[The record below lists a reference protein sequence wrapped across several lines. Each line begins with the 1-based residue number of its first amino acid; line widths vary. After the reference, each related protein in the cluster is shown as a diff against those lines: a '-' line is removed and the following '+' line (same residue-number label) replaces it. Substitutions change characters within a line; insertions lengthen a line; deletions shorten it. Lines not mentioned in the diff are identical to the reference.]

1 MITASSDT
9 RQQDRDTPVRQAP
22 GQPARWQAELSE
34 AISSPE
40 ELIATLGLDRGLLPA
55 AQRAAATFRLRV
67 PRSYVARM
75 HSGDPTD
82 PLLRQVLPIDRE
94 LDQVP
99 DFVADPLG
107 EHAALRAPGL
117 LQKYRGRAL
126 MITTSAC
133 AVHCRYCFRREFPY
147 SEQTSESPRWQAAL
161 SEIGR
166 DPSLEE
172 VILSGGDPLSLSDAR
187 LKSLTDALATI
198 PHVRRLRVH
207 TRQPVVLPSRV
218 DEGLLGWLGTIG
230 IPTVF
235 VLHVN
240 HPNEI
245 DSDVRSACEKLR
257 ASGVTLLNQ
266 TVLLRGVN
274 DDVEVLAEL
283 SRRLFDTGVLPYYLH
298 VLDHVRGAAHFEVPE
313 PEARAIAGQLAAR
326 LSGYLV
332 PRLVRE
338 IYGAPAKVTLS
349 TAIPRVKVRS
359 FWGVRFWPESTT
371 EIRLK

>member
-1 MITASSDT
+1 MITATSHT
-9 RQQDRDTPVRQAP
+9 RQHDRDTPP
-22 GQPARWQAELSE
+22 SQPSRWQAELAE

-40 ELIATLGLDRGLLPA
+40 ELLSTLSLDPGLLPA
-55 AQRAAATFRLRV
+55 AHKAAAAFRLRV

-75 HSGDPTD
+75 RAGDPTD
-82 PLLRQVLPIDRE
+82 PLLRQVLPVDRE
-94 LDQVP
+94 LDEVP

-147 SEQTSESPRWQAAL
+147 SAQTSESPRWRAAL
-161 SEIGR
+161 SEIGL
-166 DPSLEE
+166 DSSLEE

-218 DEGLLGWLGTIG
+218 DEGLLGWLKTLK
-230 IPTVF
+230 IPMVF

-245 DSDVRSACEKLR
+245 DADVRGACEKLR
-257 ASGVTLLNQ
+257 AAGVTLLNQ

-274 DDVEVLAEL
+274 DDVDVLAEL
-283 SRRLFDTGVLPYYLH
+283 SRRLFDVGVLPYYLH
-298 VLDHVRGAAHFEVPE
+298 VLDHVRGAAHFEVPQA
-313 PEARAIAGQLAAR
+313 EAQAIAGQLAGR

-338 IYGAPAKVTLS
+338 IYGAPAKVTLQPLLS
-349 TAIPRVKVRS
+349 D
-359 FWGVRFWPESTT
+359 
-371 EIRLK
+371 

>member
-1 MITASSDT
+1 MITASSHT
-9 RQQDRDTPVRQAP
+9 RQHDREASPSP
-22 GQPARWQAELSE
+22 PSWQKELSE

-40 ELIATLGLDRGLLPA
+40 ELIATLGLDRDLLPA
-55 AQRAAATFRLRV
+55 AHKAAASFRLRV
-67 PRSYVARM
+67 PRSYVSRM
-75 HSGDPTD
+75 QAGDPTD

-94 LDQVP
+94 LEQVP

-126 MITTSAC
+126 VITTSAC

-166 DPSLEE
+166 DSSLEE

-218 DEGLLGWLGTIG
+218 DAGLLDWLETIE
-230 IPTVF
+230 IPVVF

-245 DSDVRSACEKLR
+245 DADVRAACEKLR
-257 ASGVTLLNQ
+257 AGGVTLLNQ

-283 SRRLFDTGVLPYYLH
+283 SRRLLDTGVLPYYLH

-313 PEARAIAGQLAAR
+313 AEARAIAGQLAAR

-349 TAIPRVKVRS
+349 PQ
-359 FWGVRFWPESTT
+359 FPD
-371 EIRLK
+371 

>member
-1 MITASSDT
+1 MITASSHT
-9 RQQDRDTPVRQAP
+9 RQHDRDTPP
-22 GQPARWQAELSE
+22 SQPSRWQAELAE

-40 ELIATLGLDRGLLPA
+40 ELLSTLRLDPRLLPA
-55 AQRAAATFRLRV
+55 AHKAAAAFRLRV

-75 HSGDPTD
+75 RAGDPTD
-82 PLLRQVLPIDRE
+82 PLLRQVLPVDRE
-94 LDQVP
+94 LDEVP

-147 SEQTSESPRWQAAL
+147 SAQTSESPRWRAAL
-161 SEIGR
+161 SEIGL
-166 DPSLEE
+166 DSSLEE

-218 DEGLLGWLGTIG
+218 DEGLLGWLKTLK
-230 IPTVF
+230 IPMVF

-245 DSDVRSACEKLR
+245 DADVRGACEKLR
-257 ASGVTLLNQ
+257 AAGVTLLNQ

-274 DDVEVLAEL
+274 DDVDVLAEL
-283 SRRLFDTGVLPYYLH
+283 SRRLFDVGVLPYYLH
-298 VLDHVRGAAHFEVPE
+298 VLDHVRGAAHFEVPQA
-313 PEARAIAGQLAAR
+313 EAQAIAGQLAGR

-338 IYGAPAKVTLS
+338 IYGAPAKVTLQPLLS
-349 TAIPRVKVRS
+349 D
-359 FWGVRFWPESTT
+359 
-371 EIRLK
+371 

>member
-1 MITASSDT
+1 MITASPHT
-9 RQQDRDTPVRQAP
+9 RQHDRDTPP
-22 GQPARWQAELSE
+22 GQPSRWQAELSE

-40 ELIATLGLDRGLLPA
+40 ELIATLRLDRSLLPA
-55 AQRAAATFRLRV
+55 AQKAAASFQLRV

-75 HSGDPTD
+75 KVGDPTD
-82 PLLRQVLPIDRE
+82 PLLRQVLPLDRE
-94 LDQVP
+94 LDEVP
-99 DFVADPLG
+99 NFVSDPLG

-147 SEQTSESPRWQAAL
+147 SEQTTESPRWRAAL

-166 DPSLEE
+166 DSSLEE

-187 LKSLTDALATI
+187 LKSLTNALATV
-198 PHVRRLRVH
+198 PHVRRLRLH
-207 TRQPVVLPSRV
+207 TRQPIVLPSRV
-218 DEGLLGWLGTIG
+218 DEGLLGWLKTVA

-245 DSDVRSACEKLR
+245 DSDVRAACEKLR

-266 TVLLRGVN
+266 SVLLRGVN
-274 DDVEVLAEL
+274 DNVEVLAEL

-313 PEARAIAGQLAAR
+313 AEARAIAGQLAAR

-338 IYGAPAKVTLS
+338 IYGAPAKVTL
-349 TAIPRVKVRS
+349 PPQ
-359 FWGVRFWPESTT
+359 FPD
-371 EIRLK
+371 

>member
-1 MITASSDT
+1 MITASPPT
-9 RQQDRDTPVRQAP
+9 RQHDRETGSHATAPTIGAHADTHTPVSNP
-22 GQPARWQAELSE
+22 QPARWQAELADAIGRPEDLVE
-34 AISSPE
+34 A
-40 ELIATLGLDRGLLPA
+40 LGLDRTLLQPA
-55 AQRAAATFRLRV
+55 QAASTAFRLRV

-75 HSGDPTD
+75 RPGDPSD
-82 PLLRQVLPIDRE
+82 PLLRQILPLASE
-94 LDQVP
+94 LEDVH
-99 DFVADPLG
+99 DYVTDPLG
-107 EHAALRAPGL
+107 EHAAVRAPGL

-126 MITTSAC
+126 LITTSAC

-147 SEQTSESPRWQAAL
+147 AEQTSDAPRWSAAL

-166 DPSLEE
+166 DSSIEE

-218 DEGLLGWLGTIG
+218 DDGLMSWLRSVRL
-230 IPTVF
+230 PTVF
-235 VLHVN
+235 VLHAN

-245 DSDVRSACEKLR
+245 DSDVSAAFEKLR
-257 ASGVTLLNQ
+257 AGGVTLLNQ
-266 TVLLRGVN
+266 SVLLRGVN

-298 VLDHVRGAAHFEVPE
+298 VLDRVRGAAHFEIPE
-313 PEARAIAGQLAAR
+313 AQARAIAGDLASR
-326 LSGYLV
+326 LPGYLV

-338 IYGAPAKVTLS
+338 IYGAPAKVTL
-349 TAIPRVKVRS
+349 APQ
-359 FWGVRFWPESTT
+359 FPE
-371 EIRLK
+371 